1 MARTCRESCALMPMI
16 ARSERDQGNDVGS
29 EELAVGL
36 AVRSPVQPRRPA
48 CQAGRAPFDSMR
60 SPDRAYR
67 RSGMRRRAPV
77 APGGS

>member
-36 AVRSPVQPRRPA
+36 AVRSPSAASPA
-48 CQAGRAPFDSMR
+48 GASKPEEHR
-60 SPDRAYR
+60 SIRCVVLTGHTVGPA
-67 RSGMRRRAPV
+67 
-77 APGGS
+77 